1 MLLHQKIKRKK
12 KNRIKGNELTG
23 WKNSNRGNN
32 KRGRVTTRFEISAT
46 TVKINPSYLDDSG
59 RRLSCPR
66 TAELIDIGSKAAIE
80 SRDYGAGDS
89 HEKWQA
95 PAARDTV
102 TNGTN

>member
-1 MLLHQKIKRKK
+1 MNWPVERIRIGNGKR
-12 KNRIKGNELTG
+12 E
-23 WKNSNRGNN
+23 
-32 KRGRVTTRFEISAT
+32 RVTARFGQEISAT

-59 RRLSCPR
+59 RCLSCPR

-80 SRDYGAGDS
+80 SPDYGAGDS